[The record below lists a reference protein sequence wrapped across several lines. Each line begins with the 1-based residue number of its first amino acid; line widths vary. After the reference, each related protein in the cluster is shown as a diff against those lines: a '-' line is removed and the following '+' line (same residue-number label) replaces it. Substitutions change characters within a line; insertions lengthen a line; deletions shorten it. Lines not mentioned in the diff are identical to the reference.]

1 MTNVL
6 IVEDHVSMRE
16 SLTTALTAAGD
27 FSVVG
32 EVPNADYALD
42 FCKHLHPELVLMDVC
57 TEGGASGLKAVEAIR
72 KTDPEVKIIIMTAFD
87 EITYIPRARAAGANG
102 FIYKSRSLNDFL
114 EVARAVFLEVAR
126 AVMAGGSSFPEPK
139 TIPLPQGEAPL
150 TDREMEVLRL
160 MCKHMTTKEIA
171 QELFISENTVKY
183 HKMNMLGKTGFSK
196 AVDLAFYMIA
206 NGWINPL
213 Y

>member
-1 MTNVL
+1 MAKVL
-6 IVEDHVSMRE
+6 IVEDHASMRE

-42 FCKHLHPELVLMDVC
+42 FCRHLHPDLVLMDVC
-57 TEGGASGLKAVEAIR
+57 TEGGASGF
-72 KTDPEVKIIIMTAFD
+72 KIIVMTAFD
-87 EITYIPRARAAGANG
+87 EITYIPRAKAAGANG
-102 FIYKSRSLNDFL
+102 FIYKSRSLND
-114 EVARAVFLEVAR
+114 FLEVAR

-196 AVDLAFYMIA
+196 AVDLAFYMIS

>member
-1 MTNVL
+1 M
-6 IVEDHVSMRE
+6 ED
-16 SLTTALTAAGD
+16 
-27 FSVVG
+27 
-32 EVPNADYALD
+32 
-42 FCKHLHPELVLMDVC
+42 
-57 TEGGASGLKAVEAIR
+57 IR
-72 KTDPEVKIIIMTAFD
+72 KSDEEIKIIVMTAFD
-87 EITYIPRARAAGANG
+87 EITYIPRAKAAGANG
-102 FIYKSRSLNDFL
+102 FIYKSRSLND
-114 EVARAVFLEVAR
+114 FLEVAR

-196 AVDLAFYMIA
+196 AVDLAFYMIS
-206 NGWINPL
+206 NGWLDQSLVLSIHSLPIHRL
-213 Y
+213 RVGGFFCFPQRLPAAGRVQAGKKAIIKVS

>member
-57 TEGGASGLKAVEAIR
+57 TEGGASGLKAVKAIR
-72 KTDPEVKIIIMTAFD
+72 KTDPEVKIIVMTAFD

-102 FIYKSRSLNDFL
+102 FIYKSRSLHDFL
-114 EVARAVFLEVAR
+114 EVART
-126 AVMAGGSSFPEPK
+126 VMAGDSSFPEPR
-139 TIPLPQGEAPL
+139 TIPMPQGESPL

-160 MCKHMTTKEIA
+160 MCRHMTNKEIA

-196 AVDLAFYMIA
+196 AVDLAFYMIS

>member
-1 MTNVL
+1 M
-6 IVEDHVSMRE
+6 
-16 SLTTALTAAGD
+16 
-27 FSVVG
+27 G

-42 FCKHLHPELVLMDVC
+42 FCKHLRPDLVLMDVC
-57 TEGGASGLKAVEAIR
+57 TENGASGLKAVEAIR
-72 KTDPEVKIIIMTAFD
+72 NSCEEVKIIVMTAFD
-87 EITYIPRARAAGANG
+87 EITYIPRAKAAGANG
-102 FIYKSRSLNDFL
+102 FVYKSRSLTYFL
-114 EVARAVFLEVAR
+114 EAARE
-126 AVMAGGSSFPEPK
+126 VMAGGWVFPEPK
-139 TIPLPQGEAPL
+139 TIPMPQGEAPL

-160 MCKHMTTKEIA
+160 MCKHMTNKEIS

-196 AVDLAFYMIA
+196 SVDLAFYMIS

>member
-72 KTDPEVKIIIMTAFD
+72 KTDPEVKIIVMTAFD

-102 FIYKSRSLNDFL
+102 FIYKSRSLHDFL
-114 EVARAVFLEVAR
+114 EVART
-126 AVMAGGSSFPEPK
+126 VMAGGNSFPEPK
-139 TIPLPQGEAPL
+139 TIPMPQGEAPL

-160 MCKHMTTKEIA
+160 MCRHMTNKEIA

-196 AVDLAFYMIA
+196 AVNLAFYMIS